1 MIRALVTIFW
11 ESQLKTGTFRI
22 LTLQLISTA
31 EDLQMKA
38 KFNINNLVRKN
49 VAGLKPYSS
58 ARDEFKQ
65 GDSKMVFLDANENPF
80 ETGVNRYPDPQQREL
95 KAQLSEIKG
104 IPTENILLGN
114 GSDEVLDLIFRA
126 FCEPGKDNIIT
137 LPPTYGMYQVLAEIN
152 NIENREVLLTD
163 DFQPNVSKIFNK
175 VNDNTKLIFL
185 CSPNNPTGN
194 SFSEEKVLEILNN
207 FNGLVVI
214 DEAYIDF
221 SECESWIEKL
231 KKYPNL
237 VITQTLSKAYGMAG
251 IRLGICCASTGII
264 QILNKIKPPYNVNEL
279 TQKRALERVADGVS
293 IKKEIADILIERN
306 KLFKALLEVDF
317 VEKVYISDANFI
329 LIKVDNAKLRYD
341 QLLKMGIVVR
351 NRTTQPLCE
360 NTLRL
365 TVGTAEENQQL
376 MEAFQS
382 LK

>member
-1 MIRALVTIFW
+1 
-11 ESQLKTGTFRI
+11 
-22 LTLQLISTA
+22 
-31 EDLQMKA
+31 MKA

-58 ARDEFKQ
+58 ARDEFNQ

-95 KAQLSEIKG
+95 KYQLGEIKG
-104 IPTENILLGN
+104 IPAENILLGN

-126 FCEPGKDNIIT
+126 FCEPGEDNIIT

-152 NIENREVLLTD
+152 NIDTREVLLTD
-163 DFQPNVSKIFNK
+163 DFQPNVPKIFNK
-175 VNDNTKLIFL
+175 VDDNTKLIFL

-194 SFSEEKVLEILNN
+194 SFSKEKILEILNN

-221 SECESWIEKL
+221 SESESWISKL

-237 VITQTLSKAYGMAG
+237 VIAQTLSKAYGMAG
-251 IRLGICCASTGII
+251 IRLGICCASAEII
-264 QILNKIKPPYNVNEL
+264 QVLNKIKPPYNVNEL
-279 TQKRALERVADGVS
+279 TQKRALERVVDIISV
-293 IKKEIADILIERN
+293 KKEIADILIERN
-306 KLFKALLEVDF
+306 KLLKALLEVDF
-317 VEKVYISDANFI
+317 VEKIYNSDANFI
-329 LIKVDNAKLRYD
+329 LIKVDNANLRYD
-341 QLLKMGIVVR
+341 QLLKKGIVIR
-351 NRTTQPLCE
+351 NRTTQSLCE

-365 TVGTAEENQQL
+365 TVGTAEENQKL
-376 MEAFQS
+376 MVAFQS